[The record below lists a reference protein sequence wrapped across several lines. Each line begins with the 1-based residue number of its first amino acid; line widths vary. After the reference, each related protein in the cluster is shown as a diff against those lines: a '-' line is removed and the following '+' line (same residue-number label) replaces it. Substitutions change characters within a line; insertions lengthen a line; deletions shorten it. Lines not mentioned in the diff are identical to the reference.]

1 VPLRCLTS
9 LRSEICVLCSETVNG
24 AVKHKQVSDTHGG
37 LKRERGYRPRG
48 LESTYREEGKQEGRN
63 RMLLHFFRKFF
74 LFFLLGISY
83 IGPLAGYLLSI
94 ILISEKADCL

>member
-1 VPLRCLTS
+1 MPLRCLTS

-24 AVKHKQVSDTHGG
+24 AVKLYTGLGRVRG
-37 LKRERGYRPRG
+37 LKRERGLDPWG

-63 RMLLHFFRKFF
+63 RKLQSFFSKIF

-83 IGPLAGYLLSI
+83 IGPFAAYLLSI
-94 ILISEKADCL
+94 TLISETAVI